1 MTESNTPD
9 DRDTTPTDMFTD
21 SVRPESV
28 HDVPLRNENRY
39 TDPESP
45 NKADD
50 TDARGLFRPSTINE
64 IRY

>member
-1 MTESNTPD
+1 MTESNTSD

-50 TDARGLFRPSTINE
+50 TDAGS
-64 IRY
+64 